1 MEGSKNFGPTALLC
15 LCLLLITYIFL
26 HVNIQTGGRGGG
38 GVEDG
43 VIAKSLLHKTD
54 KTPNPRMH
62 IKWNHR
68 KTVLNLIVFQWIKPK
83 K

>member
-1 MEGSKNFGPTALLC
+1 MEGWKHFGPTALLC
-15 LCLLLITYIFL
+15 LCFLLITYIFL
-26 HVNIQTGGRGGG
+26 HVNIQTGEEV
-38 GVEDG
+38 VEDG

>member
-1 MEGSKNFGPTALLC
+1 MEGWKHFGPTALLC
-15 LCLLLITYIFL
+15 LCFLLITYIFL
-26 HVNIQTGGRGGG
+26 HVNIQTGEG

-68 KTVLNLIVFQWIKPK
+68 KFLLNLIVFQWIKPK

>member
-1 MEGSKNFGPTALLC
+1 MIEGWKNFGPTALLC
-15 LCLLLITYIFL
+15 LCFLLITYIFL
-26 HVNIQTGGRGGG
+26 HVNIQTGEG

-68 KTVLNLIVFQWIKPK
+68 KFLLNLIVFQWIKPK

>member
-1 MEGSKNFGPTALLC
+1 MEGWKHFGPTALLC
-15 LCLLLITYIFL
+15 LCFLLITSIFL
-26 HVNIQTGGRGGG
+26 HVNIQTGGG

-68 KTVLNLIVFQWIKPK
+68 KFLLNLIVFQWIKPK

>member
-1 MEGSKNFGPTALLC
+1 MEGWEHFGPTALLC
-15 LCLLLITYIFL
+15 LCFLLITYIFL
-26 HVNIQTGGRGGG
+26 HVNIQTGGGG